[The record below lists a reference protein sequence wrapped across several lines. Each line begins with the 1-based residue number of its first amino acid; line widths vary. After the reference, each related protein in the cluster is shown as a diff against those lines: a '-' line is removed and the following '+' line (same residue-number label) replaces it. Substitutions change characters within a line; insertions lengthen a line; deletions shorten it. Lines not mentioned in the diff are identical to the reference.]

1 MSNAPNVERFAPVWL
16 SCLYFL
22 LIREKYST
30 PAPRHKL
37 VFSCQV
43 DTSSIGRRAA
53 LDDTMAHAS
62 RVEAFHMFSRTSLVA
77 STSSS
82 RPRAASSR
90 VRGRRLALDVSAVA
104 KAKNADA
111 GRSVHWRKGP
121 ERFNAGG
128 TASKDAPRGGKGSGK
143 TTRSQRTNK
152 VYKRYLAGRP
162 SVDDVERA
170 SLGDRTKAMGVV
182 EREAPYRLNRA
193 DREAWER
200 AKRRGGHGF
209 GNGTGGGGV
218 LEIKSKQTSAL
229 APHRHPLINTHRLYC
244 DAKFALFV
252 VVEQDPSGEDE
263 VVVDLSTLRL
273 ERDAPVR
280 ARLLQLAAD
289 FGDAILATDDLCAD
303 IGEPIDDRVRYLR
316 AIDTSASASASEVA
330 SAAADGSPIA
340 LEAPSEEALAEARAA
355 VDAAASAVRALKDAG
370 ATNADPE
377 VREGVSAL
385 LAAKEEA
392 ARLEAAAE
400 AATPEAV
407 EAATEAAEEAA
418 AKTAEEARR
427 TLAECPIHALPERY
441 LRFTCADRPT
451 AKALAK
457 AIATEDVVP
466 LAK

>member
-1 MSNAPNVERFAPVWL
+1 
-16 SCLYFL
+16 
-22 LIREKYST
+22 
-30 PAPRHKL
+30 
-37 VFSCQV
+37 
-43 DTSSIGRRAA
+43 
-53 LDDTMAHAS
+53 
-62 RVEAFHMFSRTSLVA
+62 MFSRTSLVA

-82 RPRAASSR
+82 RPRAVSSR

-162 SVDDVERA
+162 TVDDVERA
-170 SLGDRTKAMGVV
+170 SRGDRTKAMGVV

-218 LEIKSKQTSAL
+218 LEIQSKQTSAL

-244 DAKFALFV
+244 DAKTALFV

-289 FGDAILATDDLCAD
+289 FGDAILAADDQCAEL
-303 IGEPIDDRVRYLR
+303 GEPVDDRAKYLR
-316 AIDTSASASASEVA
+316 ALDADADADADADDAHPSIALETLTATTPE
-330 SAAADGSPIA
+330 AAAAAVAA
-340 LEAPSEEALAEARAA
+340 LEAPSEESLAEARAA

-385 LAAKEEA
+385 LAAKEDA

-407 EAATEAAEEAA
+407 EAATEAAAESA

-427 TLAECPIHALPERY
+427 MLAECPIHALPERY
-441 LRFTCADRPT
+441 LRFACADRPT

-457 AIATEDVVP
+457 AIAAEDVVP
-466 LAK
+466 LAE

>member
-1 MSNAPNVERFAPVWL
+1 
-16 SCLYFL
+16 
-22 LIREKYST
+22 
-30 PAPRHKL
+30 
-37 VFSCQV
+37 
-43 DTSSIGRRAA
+43 
-53 LDDTMAHAS
+53 
-62 RVEAFHMFSRTSLVA
+62 MFSRTSLVA

-82 RPRAASSR
+82 RPRAVSSR

-162 SVDDVERA
+162 TVDDVERA
-170 SLGDRTKAMGVV
+170 SRGDRTKAMGVV

-218 LEIKSKQTSAL
+218 LEIQSKQTSAL

-244 DAKFALFV
+244 DAKTALFV

-289 FGDAILATDDLCAD
+289 FGDAILAADDQCAEL
-303 IGEPIDDRVRYLR
+303 GEPVDDRAKYLR
-316 AIDTSASASASEVA
+316 ALDADADADADADDAHPSIALETLTATTPE
-330 SAAADGSPIA
+330 AAAAAVAA
-340 LEAPSEEALAEARAA
+340 LEAPSEESLAEARAA

-407 EAATEAAEEAA
+407 EAATEAAAESA

-427 TLAECPIHALPERY
+427 MLAECPIHALPERY
-441 LRFTCADRPT
+441 LRFACADRPT

-457 AIATEDVVP
+457 AIAAEDVVP
-466 LAK
+466 LAE

>member
-1 MSNAPNVERFAPVWL
+1 
-16 SCLYFL
+16 
-22 LIREKYST
+22 
-30 PAPRHKL
+30 
-37 VFSCQV
+37 
-43 DTSSIGRRAA
+43 
-53 LDDTMAHAS
+53 
-62 RVEAFHMFSRTSLVA
+62 MFSRTSLVA

-82 RPRAASSR
+82 RPRAVSSR

-162 SVDDVERA
+162 TVDDVERA
-170 SLGDRTKAMGVV
+170 SRGDRTKAMGVV

-218 LEIKSKQTSAL
+218 LEIQSKQTSAL

-244 DAKFALFV
+244 DAKTALFV
-252 VVEQDPSGEDE
+252 VVEQDTSGEDE

-273 ERDAPVR
+273 ERDGPVR

-289 FGDAILATDDLCAD
+289 FGEAILAAEDLCAEL
-303 IGEPIDDRVRYLR
+303 GEPVDDRAKYLR
-316 AIDTSASASASEVA
+316 ALDADASADADADADDAHPSIALEA
-330 SAAADGSPIA
+330 LTATTPEAAAAAAAAVAA
-340 LEAPSEEALAEARAA
+340 LEAPSEETLAEARAA
-355 VDAAASAVRALKDAG
+355 VEAAASAVRALKDAG

-407 EAATEAAEEAA
+407 EAAAEAATESA

-427 TLAECPIHALPERY
+427 MLAECPIHALPERY
-441 LRFTCADRPT
+441 LRFACADRPT

-457 AIATEDVVP
+457 AIAAEDVVP
-466 LAK
+466 LAE

>member
-1 MSNAPNVERFAPVWL
+1 
-16 SCLYFL
+16 
-22 LIREKYST
+22 
-30 PAPRHKL
+30 
-37 VFSCQV
+37 
-43 DTSSIGRRAA
+43 
-53 LDDTMAHAS
+53 
-62 RVEAFHMFSRTSLVA
+62 MFSRTSLVA

-152 VYKRYLAGRP
+152 VYKRYLVGRP
-162 SVDDVERA
+162 TVDDVERA

-218 LEIKSKQTSAL
+218 LEIQSKQTSAL
-229 APHRHPLINTHRLYC
+229 APHRHPLVNTHRLYC
-244 DAKFALFV
+244 DAKTAIFV
-252 VVEQDPSGEDE
+252 VVEKDPSGEDE

-289 FGDAILATDDLCAD
+289 FGDAILAADDQCAEL
-303 IGEPIDDRVRYLR
+303 GEPVDDRAKYLR
-316 AIDTSASASASEVA
+316 ALDADADADADDAHPSIALEALTATTPE
-330 SAAADGSPIA
+330 AAAAAAVAA
-340 LEAPSEEALAEARAA
+340 LEAPSEESLAEARAA

-370 ATNADPE
+370 ATNDDPE

-407 EAATEAAEEAA
+407 EAATEAAAESA

-427 TLAECPIHALPERY
+427 MLAECPIHALPERY
-441 LRFTCADRPT
+441 LRFACADRPT

-457 AIATEDVVP
+457 AIAGEDVVP
-466 LAK
+466 LAE

>member
-1 MSNAPNVERFAPVWL
+1 
-16 SCLYFL
+16 
-22 LIREKYST
+22 
-30 PAPRHKL
+30 
-37 VFSCQV
+37 
-43 DTSSIGRRAA
+43 
-53 LDDTMAHAS
+53 
-62 RVEAFHMFSRTSLVA
+62 MFSRTSLVA

-82 RPRAASSR
+82 RPRAVSSR

-162 SVDDVERA
+162 TVDDVERA
-170 SLGDRTKAMGVV
+170 SRGDRTKAMGVV

-218 LEIKSKQTSAL
+218 LEIQSKQTSAL

-289 FGDAILATDDLCAD
+289 FGDAILAADDQCAEL
-303 IGEPIDDRVRYLR
+303 GEPVDDRAKYLR
-316 AIDTSASASASEVA
+316 ALDADADADADADDAHPSIALEALTATTPE
-330 SAAADGSPIA
+330 AAAAAMAA
-340 LEAPSEEALAEARAA
+340 LEAPSEESLAEARAA

-385 LAAKEEA
+385 LAAKEDA
-392 ARLEAAAE
+392 ARLDAAAE

-407 EAATEAAEEAA
+407 EAATEAAAESA
-418 AKTAEEARR
+418 AKTAVEARR
-427 TLAECPIHALPERY
+427 MLAECPIHALPERY
-441 LRFTCADRPT
+441 LRFACADRPT

-457 AIATEDVVP
+457 AIAAEDVVP
-466 LAK
+466 LAQ

>member
-1 MSNAPNVERFAPVWL
+1 
-16 SCLYFL
+16 
-22 LIREKYST
+22 
-30 PAPRHKL
+30 
-37 VFSCQV
+37 
-43 DTSSIGRRAA
+43 
-53 LDDTMAHAS
+53 
-62 RVEAFHMFSRTSLVA
+62 MFSRTSLVA

-82 RPRAASSR
+82 RPRAVSSR

-162 SVDDVERA
+162 TVDDVERA
-170 SLGDRTKAMGVV
+170 SRGDRTKAMGVV

-218 LEIKSKQTSAL
+218 LEIQSKQTSAL

-244 DAKFALFV
+244 DAKTALFV

-289 FGDAILATDDLCAD
+289 FGDAILAADDQCAEL
-303 IGEPIDDRVRYLR
+303 GEPVDDRAKYLR
-316 AIDTSASASASEVA
+316 ALDADADADADADDAHPSIALEALTATTPE
-330 SAAADGSPIA
+330 AAAAAMAA
-340 LEAPSEEALAEARAA
+340 LEAPSEESLAEARAA

-407 EAATEAAEEAA
+407 EAATEAAAESA

-427 TLAECPIHALPERY
+427 MLAECPIHALPERY
-441 LRFTCADRPT
+441 LRFACADRPT

-457 AIATEDVVP
+457 AIAAEDVVP
-466 LAK
+466 LAE